1 MKVHV
6 PEMIMK
12 DDRREDF
19 DRLRYY
25 PAFPVYLFNFQDSV
39 DSRAKLL

>member
-1 MKVHV
+1 MYTETVT
-6 PEMIMK
+6 K

-25 PAFPVYLFNFQDSV
+25 SAFPVYLFNFQNSADSK
-39 DSRAKLL
+39 AKWQ

>member
-1 MKVHV
+1 MYTEVTT
-6 PEMIMK
+6 K

-25 PAFPVYLFNFQDSV
+25 SALPAYLFNFQDSM
-39 DSRAKLL
+39 DS